1 VRVRTTP
8 IFEGKAAVPRPELPW
23 QAGPQEEPLMM
34 ALPAEVMTLET
45 RLLTRLEHE
54 GPVVELEHETALA
67 EVTKLEAWGM
77 SRPGC
82 ESPVVKVPEVP

>member
-1 VRVRTTP
+1 MRVRTTP
-8 IFEGKAAVPRPELPW
+8 ILEGEAAVPRPELPW
-23 QAGPQEEPLMM
+23 PEEEPLMM
-34 ALPAEVMTLET
+34 ALVAEVMTLET

-77 SRPGC
+77 SGPGC
-82 ESPVVKVPEVP
+82 ESTVVEVPEVP